1 MQHKT
6 PIKNLRREYKLNKLS
21 EETVLKTPVKQFELW
36 FDDVVKFDLYQQNA
50 MILATSNKKG
60 KPTARVVLLK
70 GFSNLGFKFFTN
82 YSSNK
87 GKYLSQNPEASL
99 LFYWAELERQVRI
112 EGKIK
117 KLSRTESQKYFDS
130 RPIESRIA
138 AWASDQSQII
148 PDRNY
153 LELQYKKF
161 KEKFSG
167 KKIPLPL
174 NWGGYI
180 LVPHYFEF
188 WQGRESRLHDRIC
201 YKKQKGRWKIFRLA
215 P

>member
-1 MQHKT
+1 MQTRKS
-6 PIKNLRREYKLNKLS
+6 INNLRREYKLNKLS
-21 EETVLKTPVKQFELW
+21 EETVQKNPVKQFEIW
-36 FDDVVKFDLYQQNA
+36 FEDVIKTRLYQQNA
-50 MILATSNKKG
+50 MILSTASKKNM
-60 KPTARVVLLK
+60 PTTRVVLLK

-82 YSSNK
+82 YASSK
-87 GKYLSQNPEASL
+87 GKDLKQNSKASL

-117 KLSRTESQKYFDS
+117 RLSRSESQKYFDS

-138 AWASDQSQII
+138 AWASDQSKIV

-153 LELQYKKF
+153 LESRYKMF

-167 KKIPLPL
+167 KKIPLPR

-180 LVPHYFEF
+180 LVPTYFEF
-188 WQGRESRLHDRIC
+188 WQGRENRLHDRVC
-201 YKKQKGRWKIFRLA
+201 YKKQKGKWKIIRLA